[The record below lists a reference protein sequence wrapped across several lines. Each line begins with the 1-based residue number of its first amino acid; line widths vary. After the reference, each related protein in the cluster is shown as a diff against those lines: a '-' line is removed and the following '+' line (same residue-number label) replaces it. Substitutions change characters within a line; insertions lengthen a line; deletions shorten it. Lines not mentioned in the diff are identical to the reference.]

1 VSANGDA
8 WRDALLREQ
17 FAAPVPEF
25 LSRPTSTSDM
35 QAELDAE
42 LVDELTIARRRRD
55 LIDALED
62 ADPDELED
70 AAGGGQP

>member
-1 VSANGDA
+1 MTGRDA
-8 WRDALLREQ
+8 WLYALLREQ
-17 FAAPVPEF
+17 FAEPVPEF

-55 LIDALED
+55 LIDALEE
-62 ADPDELED
+62 AEPEELED

>member
-1 VSANGDA
+1 MTRDA

-17 FAAPVPEF
+17 YAAPVPEF

-55 LIDALED
+55 LVDALED
-62 ADPDELED
+62 AGEVAELEV
-70 AAGGGQP
+70 AAGGDQT